1 MGQKKGQVPAHI
13 QPKTFSHPGVN
24 TPCIIVLSKIEDP
37 RQPSCN
43 TRHSVISILFVVFI
57 AVLCGGKNWEEIYH
71 IAEGLADWLSFYVDL
86 SSGVP
91 SRWTLE
97 RVISLIP
104 SNQLQPLFVQF
115 AVTLQQGSTVAI
127 DGKTLCGTRDWEGSN
142 QLHLLHA
149 WSIEE
154 GVCLGQVAVN
164 EKSNEITAFPELISQ
179 LELKGL
185 IVTADALNT
194 QKGAVEAVVKKGA
207 DYVFPVKGNHAGLL
221 EDIRYLFESAEA
233 EQFLG
238 IDAAQ
243 LETLEKSG
251 GRVENRKY
259 ALLSAEGLPGIE
271 EWTNCCCVGRVMRT
285 RSSENR
291 RSEEVCYYITS
302 LDFDIDQFA
311 KSVRGHWGV
320 ENGLHWSLDV
330 IFREDNH
337 RYQQRI
343 GAANLSIIRKI
354 ALTVLARDRTTKC
367 GRATRQVK
375 ALASASYREH
385 LLKNCF

>member
-1 MGQKKGQVPAHI
+1 MGQKGQVPAHI
-13 QPKTFSHPGVN
+13 QPKTFAHPGVN
-24 TPCIIVLSKIEDP
+24 TPCIIILSKVEDP

-43 TRHSVISILFVVFI
+43 TRHSLITILFIVFI
-57 AVLCGGKNWEEIYH
+57 TVLCGAKNWEESYH
-71 IAEGLADWLSFYVDL
+71 IAEGLVDWLHSYVDV
-86 SSGVP
+86 SSGIP

-97 RVISLIP
+97 RVVSLIP
-104 SNQLQPLFVQF
+104 TDQLQPLFMRF
-115 AVTLQQGSTVAI
+115 ATTLQQGDTVAI
-127 DGKTLCGTRDWEGSN
+127 DGKTLCGTRGWAGNN

-149 WSIEE
+149 WSLEE
-154 GVCLGQVAVN
+154 GVCLGQIAVN
-164 EKSNEITAFPELISQ
+164 EKSNEITAFPKLISQ

-185 IVTADALNT
+185 VVTADALNT
-194 QKGAVEAVVKKGA
+194 QKGSVEAVVKKGA

-233 EQFLG
+233 EQFFG
-238 IDAAQ
+238 MDAAQ
-243 LETLEKSG
+243 LETLEKNG

-259 ALLSAEGLPGIE
+259 ALLSAEGLPGID
-271 EWTNCCCVGRVMRT
+271 EWANCCCVGRVVRT
-285 RSSENR
+285 RSSEKKQ
-291 RSEEVCYYITS
+291 SEEICYYITS
-302 LDFDIDQFA
+302 LDFDINQFA

-330 IFREDNH
+330 IFREDAH

-343 GAANLSIIRKI
+343 GAANLSLMRKI
-354 ALTVLARDRTTKC
+354 ALAVLTKDKTTKC

-375 ALASASYREH
+375 ALASASYRDH